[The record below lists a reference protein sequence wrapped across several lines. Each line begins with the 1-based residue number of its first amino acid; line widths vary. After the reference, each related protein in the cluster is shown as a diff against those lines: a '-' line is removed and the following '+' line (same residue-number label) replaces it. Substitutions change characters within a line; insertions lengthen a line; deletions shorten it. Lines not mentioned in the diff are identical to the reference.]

1 MLGGDTAGGQPGKA
15 VRRVSRLGIAVA
27 ILGPWAGGASAL
39 LAIVTARPAYAQVQ
53 PAAQSGALTL
63 GEALAYADAH
73 YPAVKAAL
81 SERVAADR
89 EVTVARTAYLPRV
102 DLLAQIN
109 RATVNNITGVVLPQ
123 QVIPSI
129 TGAVVPETG
138 RSAWNSAGGVLGSW
152 RIFDFGQR
160 AAAVDVE
167 RQGAAAASADYD
179 LTRLDVAAATL
190 SAYLNILASEALVVT
205 AQANVDRL
213 AAFGKAVHVLVDNKL
228 RAGVEGS
235 QADAALADAQARLL
249 GARNDVIVQRAT
261 LSRLLGRPADR
272 LALALPDPP
281 PDVATLFTNG
291 RPVTDHPAV
300 VAADARASQQ
310 RARVAVAARSF
321 APVVDVI
328 GAGYGRGSGRDP
340 RDGSGLGFNT
350 TNWAAGVQ
358 VTFPLGAIPRARA
371 ERSARSAELDA
382 QRDRYDETVR
392 TVTEKRAQAR
402 AGLDTAI
409 AIANVVPAQM
419 RAARDA
425 ESQQRARF
433 QNGLATA
440 VDVTVAE
447 DVLARAESQDAI
459 ARLNVWR
466 AIGAAAVAQGD
477 LAPVTAAL
485 AAR

>member
-1 MLGGDTAGGQPGKA
+1 MGDYIARSGGRRGIG
-15 VRRVSRLGIAVA
+15 RVSRLGVA
-27 ILGPWAGGASAL
+27 ISMVSPWSWGAL
-39 LAIVTARPAYAQVQ
+39 TIPAVFAAEPAQAQVQ
-53 PAAQSGALTL
+53 PSAPGAALTL
-63 GEALAYADAH
+63 GDALAYADAH

-81 SERVAADR
+81 SERAAAER

-129 TGAVVPETG
+129 TGAVIPETG

-152 RIFDFGQR
+152 RVFDFGQR
-160 AAAVDVE
+160 SAAVDVE
-167 RQGAAAASADYD
+167 RQGAAAAAADYD

-213 AAFGKAVHVLVDNKL
+213 AAFGKAVRVLVDNKL
-228 RAGVEGS
+228 RAGVEGA

-261 LSRLLGRPADR
+261 LSRLLGSPADN
-272 LALALPDPP
+272 LALSVPAPPSNPEALF
-281 PDVATLFTNG
+281 ASG
-291 RPVTDHPAV
+291 RAVTDHPAV
-300 VAADARASQQ
+300 VAAGARANQQ

-321 APVVDVI
+321 APVVDVV
-328 GAGYGRGSGRDP
+328 GAAYGRGSGRDP

-358 VTFPLGAIPRARA
+358 VTFPLGAIPRAKA

-392 TVTEKRAQAR
+392 TVNEKRDQAR
-402 AGLDTAI
+402 AGLRTAVAI
-409 AIANVVPAQM
+409 ASVVPAQV

-425 ESQQRARF
+425 EAQQRARF
-433 QNGLATA
+433 QSGLATA
-440 VDVTVAE
+440 VDVTIAE
-447 DVLARAESQDAI
+447 DVLARAESQNAI
-459 ARLNVWR
+459 VQLNLWR
-466 AIGAAAVAQGD
+466 AIGAAAVADGD
-477 LAPVTAAL
+477 LSPVTVAL
-485 AAR
+485 TSR